1 MPRHFLTPAEKKLLK
16 ACATP
21 REHETISAILEHLGP
36 VYEIHDE
43 TVTPIAPSGPRELFD
58 VTQRTSDTFTST
70 APGPELTALFARHKT
85 GCKKHGVTEQEWPDA
100 MWNYECWAEDHY
112 EDARETQQRLYREA
126 VAS

>member
-36 VYEIHDE
+36 VYEIHDLGPE

-58 VTQRTSDTFTST
+58 
-70 APGPELTALFARHKT
+70 
-85 GCKKHGVTEQEWPDA
+85 TE
-100 MWNYECWAEDHY
+100 
-112 EDARETQQRLYREA
+112 EA
-126 VAS
+126 A